1 MDTQP
6 VILNNKGFFWEAA
19 DFALKASLP
28 NLKVW
33 TPNLKVYPVL
43 PSLIYFQEG

>member
-19 DFALKASLP
+19 DLALKAYHLAPDNAVRANDSL
-28 NLKVW
+28 L
-33 TPNLKVYPVL
+33 
-43 PSLIYFQEG
+43 